1 MTNYLEVKNLS
12 KSFDSFQLHNI
23 TFTLPK
29 GYIMGLIGPNGSG
42 KTTTIKLILNMLK
55 RNGGEIKIMGLDNIA
70 DEQKAKAELGVVFDT
85 NYFSDDWKVSEV
97 EKSISVFY
105 PNWNTER
112 FSEMLR
118 KFHIAP
124 TKKVKELSKGM
135 QMKLM
140 LACAFSYD
148 AKLLIL
154 DEPTSGLDPVS
165 RDELLQ
171 ILSEYI
177 EDGEHSVLFST
188 HITGDLER
196 AADYITYISY
206 GELFFTGSKDE
217 FVDMFRIVKG
227 GMDELSA
234 DLQAKAVGVRTFP
247 TGFEALVKTEDIG
260 SFTALDIE
268 PATIDEIVVFTSKK
282 GEDLALNELLK
293 KKHNPALLPIQIA
306 YFAGLRIGEVCGL
319 TWQDIDLKEQC
330 LTIRRSMRYDSV
342 RKKTQIG
349 PTKRKKIRTVD
360 FCDTLAAIL
369 REAKKEQMLNSI
381 KYGPLYSQNY
391 YRIVKEKNRTYYEV
405 YSLPRT
411 ETPPEGY
418 TQVSFVCLRSDGAY
432 EAPATVSSV
441 CRYSRKKI
449 GDMDDFHFHLLR
461 HTYTTNLLSHG
472 AAPKDVQELLGHSD
486 VSTTMNI
493 YAHATREA
501 KRTSARLLD
510 KVVGTA

>member
-1 MTNYLEVKNLS
+1 MLKCENLAYRYSKNGKPVLNGASLEL
-12 KSFDSFQLHNI
+12 
-23 TFTLPK
+23 
-29 GYIMGLIGPNGSG
+29 GAGEIGILLGKNGSG

-85 NYFSDDWKVSEV
+85 NYFSDDWQVTQV

-105 PNWNTER
+105 PNWKSER
-112 FSEMLR
+112 FTEMLR

-206 GELFFTGSKDE
+206 GELFFSGSKDE

-227 GMDELSA
+227 GTEELSA
-234 DLQAKAVGVRTFP
+234 DLKEKAVGVRTFP
-247 TGFEALVKTEDIG
+247 TGFEALVKTEDTG
-260 SFTALDIE
+260 AFSSLSIE

-282 GEDLALNELLK
+282 GD
-293 KKHNPALLPIQIA
+293 
-306 YFAGLRIGEVCGL
+306 
-319 TWQDIDLKEQC
+319 D
-330 LTIRRSMRYDSV
+330 
-342 RKKTQIG
+342 
-349 PTKRKKIRTVD
+349 
-360 FCDTLAAIL
+360 
-369 REAKKEQMLNSI
+369 
-381 KYGPLYSQNY
+381 
-391 YRIVKEKNRTYYEV
+391 YE
-405 YSLPRT
+405 
-411 ETPPEGY
+411 
-418 TQVSFVCLRSDGAY
+418 
-432 EAPATVSSV
+432 
-441 CRYSRKKI
+441 
-449 GDMDDFHFHLLR
+449 
-461 HTYTTNLLSHG
+461 
-472 AAPKDVQELLGHSD
+472 
-486 VSTTMNI
+486 
-493 YAHATREA
+493 
-501 KRTSARLLD
+501 
-510 KVVGTA
+510 